1 MARDAALI
9 YLIGG
14 GCFFCGDFLPELPG
28 FGDWNCYPEGFDLTD
43 KSGLLSLLTL
53 IALCGV
59 IVFVFWLTIDKG
71 GSISALGKAEPA
83 ETSPSRH
90 PIPSSSP
97 AYQPVPS
104 SPPAHP
110 PRMVAAPREAA
121 RPSSGGTY
129 KWVDENGSLHFS
141 DRPMSADAQ
150 QVQISQI
157 NTYDYPQTRSDSLAQ
172 TSRSRQQ
179 AAPAV
184 RSAQPVTRHPISA
197 ADYTITKY
205 ALQRGNDVVLSG
217 RVSSGPVCESL
228 HLSIRAESN
237 KGRSIFETTV
247 VNNVG
252 SGGRL
257 YEIVRR
263 APYPDTSGRPVWEI
277 TAIRA
282 SCVN

>member
-14 GCFFCGDFLPELPG
+14 GCFFCGNFLPEPPG
-28 FGDWNCYPEGFDLTD
+28 SGEWNRYSEGFDLTD

-59 IVFVFWLTIDKG
+59 IVFVFWLTVDKG
-71 GSISALGKAEPA
+71 GRISALGKAEPA
-83 ETSPSRH
+83 EKFPVR
-90 PIPSSSP
+90 
-97 AYQPVPS
+97 QPLP
-104 SPPAHP
+104 PPLPAHQALPANP
-110 PRMVAAPREAA
+110 PPTVAAPREVEW
-121 RPSSGGTY
+121 PSSGGTY
-129 KWVDENGSLHFS
+129 KWVDEKGTLTFS

-150 QVQISQI
+150 QVKMAAI
-157 NTYDYPQTRSDSLAQ
+157 NTYDYPQTRPDTPAR

-184 RSAQPVTRHPISA
+184 RSVQPVTRRPISA

-217 RVSSGPVCESL
+217 RVSAGPVCKSL
-228 HLSIRAESN
+228 HLSLRAESN
-237 KGRSIFETTV
+237 KGGSVFGTTV

-257 YEIVRR
+257 YEIVRGSS
-263 APYPDTSGRPVWEI
+263 YSENSGRPVWEI
-277 TAIRA
+277 TNIQA

>member
-1 MARDAALI
+1 
-9 YLIGG
+9 
-14 GCFFCGDFLPELPG
+14 
-28 FGDWNCYPEGFDLTD
+28 LTD

-53 IALCGV
+53 VALCGV

-71 GSISALGKAEPA
+71 GSISVLGKADSA

-90 PIPSSSP
+90 PIPSPTP

-104 SPPAHP
+104 SPPANP

-141 DRPMSADAQ
+141 DRPMSADAE
-150 QVQISQI
+150 QISISPI
-157 NTYDYPQTRSDSLAQ
+157 NSYDQPQTRPAAVAQ
-172 TSRSRQQ
+172 TSRAQQQ

-184 RSAQPVTRHPISA
+184 RSAQPVPRRPISA

-217 RVSSGPVCESL
+217 RVSAGPACKSL
-228 HLSIRAESN
+228 HLSLRAESN
-237 KGRSIFETTV
+237 KGRSVFGTTM

-257 YEIVRR
+257 YEIVRSSS
-263 APYPDTSGRPVWEI
+263 YSENSGRPVWEI
-277 TAIRA
+277 TNIQA
-282 SCVN
+282 SCAN